1 MTLSS
6 SESSEESSAAPSS
19 SSEGTSLSPITPTGL
34 YDGYYDSLV
43 SWTDGE
49 DLMSQLHEIISG
61 GDYNPIPYT
70 GSKATTVYWNSNA
83 TADQDLYDHEFVDVV
98 YKADPALKT
107 RTDVDWQRE
116 HAWCASLMTGSTTTK
131 ATKTLGRATD
141 FHNLFASSANGN
153 TSRGNKNYG
162 IADTSDPGYTDLTT
176 DGGEDGYSYDP
187 KTFEPA
193 DKDKGRLARA
203 IFYMATMYNEEEYD
217 PNNDVTMGPLTIVEE
232 RVDYVPGDG
241 CAFAIGHL
249 SELLQWSS
257 IPVDL
262 LEYQHNESVYSFVPA
277 SSDHA
282 QGNRNPYV
290 DFPGLV
296 DYVYGAKKDQPGT
309 LASLV
314 SSYQSLGIGE
324 EGIHHYAIKEAKRQ
338 YDTGVAFNK
347 EDIKVVAV
355 ANDLSETAYTDFT
368 VSGVQDG
375 QALTEN
381 PTKITVKTPTN
392 DITYSV
398 TVATDP
404 IDSAT
409 WKHRVTGKAKG
420 QDFNGI
426 ETQAGVAHELDFDG
440 VTWNVTW
447 EKGAVGSNNSN
458 LGAAFGTATAPVGT
472 LTFETKADFAVDG
485 KSFIDAIYLSGASAS
500 GTQTDVTFYVGD
512 TQITKESLGYVD
524 KATALVVGGALSAP
538 AKGKIRIELSGM
550 SKAVNVK
557 YLAVHA
563 HE

>member
-1 MTLSS
+1 
-6 SESSEESSAAPSS
+6 
-19 SSEGTSLSPITPTGL
+19 
-34 YDGYYDSLV
+34 
-43 SWTDGE
+43 
-49 DLMSQLHEIISG
+49 MSQLHEIISG
-61 GDYNPIPYT
+61 GDYNPIPYS

-176 DGGEDGYSYDP
+176 DGGKDGYSYDP

-232 RVDYVPGDG
+232 RVDYVPGDD

-314 SSYQSLGIGE
+314 SSYQSLGIEE

-368 VSGVQDG
+368 VSGVQEG

-381 PTKITVKTPTN
+381 PTKITVNTPAN
-392 DITYSV
+392 DISYSV

-426 ETQAGVAHELDFDG
+426 ETQAGIAHELDFDG

-538 AKGKIRIELSGM
+538 AKGKIRIVLSGM